1 MSGKNAVTFGID
13 LGTTYSCISY
23 MDEQGKTVIVPNKEH
38 HLTTPSVVMFE
49 GENIIVGD
57 EAKNSALLNP
67 DAVVEMVKRHMGE
80 THWRFPYEGKEYSPE
95 EISSYVLRKLA
106 LDTEEVVGFP
116 VKDVVITCPAYFG
129 IAQREATARAGE
141 IAGLIVHEVIN
152 EPTAAAI
159 TYGLLN
165 EQEQVVLVYD
175 LGGGTFDVTVISIK
189 AGSITVIATGGD
201 HNLGGRN
208 WDEAI
213 VLYLAQQWQAQ
224 TGMFDDPTES
234 SETLQDLWHKAERAK
249 WTLTVRQQTKV
260 VVVHAGRQVK
270 VSLTRA
276 KFEELTDGLLDRTLL
291 FTKMVM
297 REAESRG
304 YHSIDKLLLV
314 GGSTKMPQVAEC
326 LDQAFHIPLLLFEPE
341 EAVARG
347 AAIYGQ
353 KLRLDQHIQIKIAQL
368 TGAPTEEIEILQH
381 PALLTHAHEDIA
393 LALGMNVE
401 EVEHMVNTSITNV
414 TSHSFGIIV
423 TVDHQKPSRRE
434 VVENLLLVND
444 PLPAFRVH
452 KYGTLEP
459 HQEFVELQIIE
470 NTQQTRIVELTE
482 ENQFEEIGTVTLP
495 LPPGLP
501 AHSPIEVTFEIDR
514 QGRLH
519 VVGRPSVGAGFSSAQ
534 AVEAAFETRG
544 GITPEELNAAK
555 SRVSKLTIV

>member
-1 MSGKNAVTFGID
+1 MTDKPAVIFGID

-23 MDEQGKTVIVPNKEH
+23 MDEHGKTVIVPNKEH

-49 GENIIVGD
+49 GGSIIVGN

-80 THWRFPYEGKEYSPE
+80 THWRFPHEDKEYSPE
-95 EISSYVLRKLA
+95 EISSYILRKLA
-106 LDTEEVVGFP
+106 LDTEMALGFP

-141 IAGLIVHEVIN
+141 IAGLKVHEVIN

-159 TYGLLN
+159 TYGLQD

-189 AGSITVIATGGD
+189 AGSITVVATGGD

-213 VLYLAQQWQAQ
+213 VLYLAQQWQEQ
-224 TGMFDDPTES
+224 TGMHEDPTES

-249 WTLTVRQQTKV
+249 WALTVRQQTKV
-260 VVVHAGRQVK
+260 VVVHAGQQVK
-270 VSLTRA
+270 VPLTRA
-276 KFEELTDGLLDRTLL
+276 KFEELTHGLLDRTLL
-291 FTKMVM
+291 FTKLVM
-297 REAESRG
+297 REAEARG
-304 YHSIDKLLLV
+304 YHSFDKQLLV
-314 GGSTKMPQVAEC
+314 GGSTKMPQVGER
-326 LDQAFHIPLLLFEPE
+326 LDQEFHIPLLLFEPE

-353 KLRLDQHIQIKIAQL
+353 KLRLDQRIQIKIAQL
-368 TGAPTEEIEILQH
+368 TGSPTEEIEIEKH
-381 PALLTHAHEDIA
+381 PTLLPRAQESVAKDF
-393 LALGMNVE
+393 GMDVE
-401 EVEHMVNTSITNV
+401 EVAHMVNTSITNV

-423 TVDHQKPSRRE
+423 TVDHQKPTHRE

-459 HQEFVELQIIE
+459 HQAFVELQIIE
-470 NTQQTRIVELTE
+470 NTQQTRVVELTD
-482 ENQFEEIGTVTLP
+482 ENQFEEIGTVTVP

-501 AHSPIEVTFEIDR
+501 AHSPVEVTFEIDR

-519 VVGRPSVGAGFSSAQ
+519 VVGRQSQSRSV
-534 AVEAAFETRG
+534 VEAAFETRG
-544 GITPEELNAAK
+544 GITPAELHAAK
-555 SRVSKLTIV
+555 SRASKLTII